1 MYPYKIALISQE
13 VFNLSLFIQKL
24 NFTFGR
30 KAYFC
35 YYNAGLENYKGAC
48 LPQCKDNMTLFY
60 PRQTKLLN
68 KFTRR
73 LIHFLFLFYF
83 FTFHAHVKLKTKFTV
98 YVKKKG
104 LSRHHAMHY
113 FHTIT
118 PITLLFHESRPEKG
132 PITPSRQPR

>member
-35 YYNAGLENYKGAC
+35 YYDAGIENYK
-48 LPQCKDNMTLFY
+48 DNMRLFY

-68 KFTRR
+68 KFTRT

-83 FTFHAHVKLKTKFTV
+83 FTFHAHVRLKPNSRFTSRKSV
-98 YVKKKG
+98 YHAITPCITFTRSRQLLCCFTNHDLKKG
-104 LSRHHAMHY
+104 
-113 FHTIT
+113 
-118 PITLLFHESRPEKG
+118 
-132 PITPSRQPR
+132 Q

>member
-35 YYNAGLENYKGAC
+35 YYDVGLENYKGAC
-48 LPQCKDNMTLFY
+48 LPRCKDNMRLFY

-68 KFTRR
+68 KITRR

-83 FTFHAHVKLKTKFTV
+83 FTFHAHVRLKPNSRFTSRKRV
-98 YVKKKG
+98 YHAITPCITFTRSRQLLCCFTNHDQKKG
-104 LSRHHAMHY
+104 
-113 FHTIT
+113 
-118 PITLLFHESRPEKG
+118 
-132 PITPSRQPR
+132 Q

>member
-48 LPQCKDNMTLFY
+48 LPRCKDNMRLFY

-68 KFTRR
+68 KITRR

-83 FTFHAHVKLKTKFTV
+83 FTFHAHVKLKPNSRFTSRKRV
-98 YVKKKG
+98 Y
-104 LSRHHAMHY
+104 HA
-113 FHTIT
+113 
-118 PITLLFHESRPEKG
+118 
-132 PITPSRQPR
+132 ITPSTTFTRSRQLLCCFRNHDLKKGQ